1 MHMCKDLLQ
10 HFKNIFKT
18 QGWIFALLMLV
29 QLLVLTRYHVY
40 IKDFF
45 AVLVLLCCF
54 RKYVDKASLFVGLF
68 SVFYTLIWLLSG
80 ASHSMFEA
88 LSYLICPIA
97 YYIVGKRCVQRST
110 STSDIGLFILCT
122 ILASSLFLYV
132 LTVKDIAMYGLVTG
146 DRSFA
151 ILENTTENGG
161 LAATL
166 YGMVASFGIA
176 GLAYPVL
183 YGLRNNIKS
192 WLFLLCGVCSLLVV
206 LHLVNRTGLVL
217 LALVLILSILY
228 RTQAKPSTIIVTL
241 LCVGVVYILL
251 HSIGIMNTELFDAY
265 AAREEEADYGAA
277 TAGGRTERWLWAL
290 EYLFSHPFG
299 WYFDYSNQ
307 KFGYAHNLWLDVA
320 RCTGIIP
327 FLLLVSIT
335 IRQLATTIKLYRI
348 KSNPFG
354 GFIATVMIMFL
365 LQAGVEPT
373 MEGMSTYFY
382 LICMLWG
389 IQTVYYQQIEK
400 ME

>member
-1 MHMCKDLLQ
+1 MCKELLK
-10 HFKNIFKT
+10 HIKNLFKT
-18 QGWIFALLMLV
+18 QGWAFVLFMLV
-29 QLLVLTRYHVY
+29 QLSVLWRYHVY

-45 AVLVLLCCF
+45 AILVLLFFF
-54 RKYVDKASLFVGLF
+54 RKYVDKASLFIGLF
-68 SVFYTLIWLLSG
+68 SMFYTMIWLLSG
-80 ASHSMFEA
+80 ASSSMFES
-88 LSYLICPIA
+88 LSYMICPMA
-97 YYIVGKRCVQRST
+97 YYIFGKRCVLRGAST
-110 STSDIGLFILCT
+110 DDIVLFILCT
-122 ILASSLFLYV
+122 ILTSSLFLYV

-228 RTQAKPSTIIVTL
+228 RTQAQPSTIIVTL

-265 AAREEEADYGAA
+265 ATREENSEYGAA
-277 TAGGRTERWLWAL
+277 TAGGRIERWLWAL
-290 EYLFSHPFG
+290 EHLCSHPFG

-307 KFGYAHNLWLDVA
+307 EYHYAHNLWLDVA

-354 GFIATVMIMFL
+354 GFIITMMIIFL

-389 IQTVYYQQIEK
+389 IQTAYFHQMGE